1 MFFYSVESKLH
12 SHPEKDTSMVAKIK
26 KKLNESKTARWV
38 VLIVASFAMATNYY
52 FYDAL
57 APLADLIRMNLG
69 FTSTEYGFFISA
81 YSIPNVFLAMAV
93 LGGIILDRIGIRITG
108 FSFIFLMA
116 AGGTIT
122 AYGAS
127 ETFLSG
133 GFGYN
138 FMNSF
143 LTGYSPAL
151 KMMSLGFF
159 IFGLGAETSIV
170 VLSKVIV
177 KWFKGKELALAL
189 GLNLAI
195 GRLGAALAFTLSPR
209 LIYPEWTTAIW
220 FGALLL
226 WVGLLAFFFY
236 MLMDVK
242 LDRQVE
248 IDLKDPEDEF
258 KWKDLKDLVTNRSVI
273 YITLLCVTFYSAVF
287 PFLKFAPDLLM
298 NKFGMARA
306 LAGDVTSY
314 LMYGTILLTPL
325 FGWVADN
332 KGKSATLMYLGSALL
347 IVAHLMFAM
356 THIEPRIPIVLLGIA
371 FSLVPAAMW
380 PAVTKI
386 VRQSKL
392 GTAYGFMFS
401 VQNIGLW
408 IFPILIGFVVD
419 SSNPFYRTEIGT
431 GEYARIQQEEL
442 VYSGTYIDRKE
453 EPNADMSINVNA
465 SIYKDSL
472 GGPVVWRELHSVVTD
487 SQGRFQIQLGQG
499 DVISN
504 VDFGQLL
511 DKPGYRAEIM
521 VSRRSEDFQL
531 YSGPFTYSDDH
542 YFKSEVD
549 VRHQGHF
556 SSTLRGVLTLYHE
569 IYEEVAV
576 EPHEGDEE
584 VPAVHEGDEAMPATE
599 MVFAGE
605 RQVWQERVRFYL
617 DEDGRFEIPMGYGRL
632 VFADPHYFVLDQ
644 GQYVAEVIKP
654 LDYTNAM
661 LVFSLLGFFGLIFAF
676 LLKREDKTS
685 GYGLELPNKDMD

>member
-1 MFFYSVESKLH
+1 
-12 SHPEKDTSMVAKIK
+12 MVAKIK

-69 FTSTEYGFFISA
+69 FSSTEYGFFISA

-108 FSFIFLMA
+108 FSFIFMMA
-116 AGGTIT
+116 IGGTIT

-127 ETFLSG
+127 DAFLSG

-151 KMMSLGFF
+151 KMMTLGFF

-220 FGALLL
+220 FGALVL
-226 WVGLLAFFFY
+226 WVGLLAFMFY
-236 MLMDVK
+236 MIMDLK

-298 NKFGMARA
+298 NKFSMPRA

-347 IVAHLMFAM
+347 IIAHLMFAK
-356 THIEPRIPIVLLGIA
+356 TYIEPRIPIVLLGIA

-401 VQNIGLW
+401 VQNVGLW
-408 IFPILIGFVVD
+408 LFPLLIGFVLD
-419 SSNPFYRTEIGT
+419 TSNPFYRTEIGT
-431 GEYARIQQEEL
+431 SAFTEIQQDDL
-442 VYSGTYIDRKE
+442 KYSGKYIDRKG
-453 EPNADMSINVNA
+453 EPNANMSIHVNISVFEDSISGNV
-465 SIYKDSL
+465 I
-472 GGPVVWRELHSVVTD
+472 WREVHMVETNAGGEFD
-487 SQGRFQIQLGQG
+487 MRFGYG

-504 VDFGQLL
+504 VDFSQLSEHV
-511 DKPGYRAEIM
+511 PYRAEIIAT
-521 VSRRSEDFQL
+521 RRDQETRIYDGSFEADPD
-531 YSGPFTYSDDH
+531 G
-542 YFKSEVD
+542 YFKTRIDKAYSHLYEN
-549 VRHQGHF
+549 
-556 SSTLRGVLTLYHE
+556 TLRGSITLY
-569 IYEEVAV
+569 
-576 EPHEGDEE
+576 DEDS
-584 VPAVHEGDEAMPATE
+584 GS
-599 MVFAGE
+599 
-605 RQVWQERVRFYL
+605 RVWQENIRFFI
-617 DEDGRFEIPMGYGRL
+617 DEQGIITLPMGYGRL
-632 VFADPHYFVLDQ
+632 VFADPLYFGLDEGMRQ
-644 GQYVAEVIKP
+644 AEVIKP

-661 LVFSLLGFFGLIFAF
+661 LIFSLLGFIGLVFAF

-685 GYGLELPNKDMD
+685 GYGLELPNKDME

>member
-1 MFFYSVESKLH
+1 
-12 SHPEKDTSMVAKIK
+12 MVARIRRT
-26 KKLNESKTARWV
+26 LRESKTARWI
-38 VLIVASFAMATNYY
+38 VLIIASFGMATNYY

-69 FTSTEYGFFISA
+69 FTTAEYGFFISA

-93 LGGIILDRIGIRITG
+93 VGGIILDRIGIRITG
-108 FSFIFLMA
+108 FSFVFLMA
-116 AGGTIT
+116 VGGTIT
-122 AYGAS
+122 AYGATD
-127 ETFLSG
+127 TFLDG

-143 LTGYSPAL
+143 LTNYSPAL

-226 WVGLLAFFFY
+226 WLGLLAFLIY
-236 MLMDVK
+236 MILDVK
-242 LDRQVE
+242 IDRQVE
-248 IDLKDPEDEF
+248 IDTKDPEDEF
-258 KWKDLKDLVTNRSVI
+258 HWKDLKDLVTNRSVI

-298 NKFGMARA
+298 NKFSMPRE

-325 FGWVADN
+325 FGWIADN

-347 IVAHLMFAM
+347 IIAHLMFAK
-356 THIEPRIPIVLLGIA
+356 TYIEPRVPIVLLGIA

-386 VRQSKL
+386 VRQSKI

-408 IFPILIGFVVD
+408 IFPIIIGWVVD
-419 SSNPFYRTEIGT
+419 ASNPFYRTEIET
-431 GEYARIQQEEL
+431 NQYQEIQEADL
-442 VYSGTYIDRKE
+442 RYTGTYIDRQQ
-453 EPNADMSINVNA
+453 EPNANMTIHVNTSVFEDSI
-465 SIYKDSL
+465 S
-472 GGPVVWRELHSVVTD
+472 
-487 SQGRFQIQLGQG
+487 G
-499 DVISN
+499 DVIWREMHMVTTDDEGQFDIRFGYGDVIAN
-504 VDFGQLL
+504 VDFAQLSDEHL
-511 DKPGYRAEIM
+511 YNAEIII
-521 VSRRSEDFQL
+521 SRRSEEVHLLDKA
-531 YSGPFTYSDDH
+531 FTADEEH
-542 YFKSEVD
+542 FFRERVD
-549 VRHQGHF
+549 QRHAHLFGN
-556 SSTLRGVLTLYHE
+556 TLRGSIHLYDRE
-569 IYEEVAV
+569 TNEEVW
-576 EPHEGDEE
+576 EE
-584 VPAVHEGDEAMPATE
+584 
-599 MVFAGE
+599 
-605 RQVWQERVRFYL
+605 RISFYL
-617 DEDGRFEIPMGYGRL
+617 EEDGSFEIPMGLGRL
-632 VFADPHYFVLDQ
+632 AYADPAYFGLDK
-644 GQYVAEVIKP
+644 GEHTAEVIKP
-654 LDYTNAM
+654 LDYTNPM
-661 LVFSLLGFFGLIFAF
+661 LVFSVLGFFGLIFAF

-685 GYGLELPNKDMD
+685 GYGLELPNKND

>member
-1 MFFYSVESKLH
+1 
-12 SHPEKDTSMVAKIK
+12 MVAKIK
-26 KKLNESKTARWV
+26 QKLHESKTARWI
-38 VLIVASFAMATNYY
+38 VLMIVSFAMAPNYY

-69 FTSTEYGFFISA
+69 FTSTEYGFFVSA

-116 AGGTIT
+116 LGGSIT

-127 ETFLSG
+127 DMFLDG
-133 GFGYN
+133 GFGYR
-138 FMNSF
+138 FMDSF
-143 LTGYSPAL
+143 LTSYSPAL

-189 GLNLAI
+189 GLNLAV
-195 GRLGAALAFTLSPR
+195 GRLGAALAFTMSPR

-220 FGALLL
+220 VGVIIL
-226 WVGLLAFFFY
+226 WAGLLAFMIY
-236 MLMDVK
+236 MVMDYKV
-242 LDRQVE
+242 DREVD

-273 YITLLCVTFYSAVF
+273 YITMLCVTFYSAVF

-298 NKFGMARA
+298 NKFAMPRA

-325 FGWVADN
+325 FGWITDN

-347 IVAHLMFAM
+347 IIAHLMFAK
-356 THIEPRIPIVLLGIA
+356 TYIEPRVPIVLLGIA

-408 IFPILIGFVVD
+408 IFPIVIGLVID
-419 SSNPFYRTEIGT
+419 ASNPFYRTEVDSQDFT
-431 GEYARIQQEEL
+431 QVQQADMR
-442 VYSGTYIDRKE
+442 YTGTYLDRKE
-453 EPNADMSINVNA
+453 TPITDMDIHINA
-465 SIYKDSL
+465 SVFKDSIS
-472 GGPVVWRELHSVVTD
+472 GDVVWRELHHQKTNE
-487 SQGRFQIQLGQG
+487 QGEFELRIGQG
-499 DVISN
+499 DVISMA
-504 VDFGQLL
+504 DFNYLVEGP
-511 DKPGYRAEIM
+511 DYRAEII
-521 VSRRSEDFQL
+521 VTRRSEEILLFDGDFSADPQ
-531 YSGPFTYSDDH
+531 G
-542 YFKSEVD
+542 YFRNDVD
-549 VRHQGHF
+549 PRHQTLFGG
-556 SSTLRGVLTLYHE
+556 TLRGTLTLYD
-569 IYEEVAV
+569 A
-576 EPHEGDEE
+576 D
-584 VPAVHEGDEAMPATE
+584 ATLADADMQDGRE
-599 MVFAGE
+599 HM
-605 RQVWQERVRFYL
+605 VWQERVRFYL
-617 DEDGRFEIPMGYGRL
+617 EDDGSFEILMGYGRL
-632 VFADPHYFVLDQ
+632 AYADANYFGLREGD
-644 GQYVAEVIKP
+644 YELEVIKP

-661 LVFSLLGFFGLIFAF
+661 LVFSLLGFFGFVFAF

-685 GYGLELPNKDMD
+685 GYGLEKPNKEI

>member
-1 MFFYSVESKLH
+1 
-12 SHPEKDTSMVAKIK
+12 MVAKIRK
-26 KKLNESKTARWV
+26 TLQESRTARWI
-38 VLIVASFAMATNYY
+38 VLILASFGMATNYY

-69 FTSTEYGFFISA
+69 FSSSEYGFFVSA

-93 LGGIILDRIGIRITG
+93 LGGIILDRFGIRVTG

-127 ETFLSG
+127 DYFLSG

-143 LTGYSPAL
+143 LTSYSPAL

-159 IFGLGAETSIV
+159 VFGLGAETSIV

-209 LIYPEWTTAIW
+209 LIYPDWTTAIW

-226 WVGLLAFFFY
+226 WLGLVAFVVY
-236 MLMDVK
+236 MLMDIRI
-242 LDRQVE
+242 DRQVK
-248 IDLKDPEDEF
+248 IDISDPEDEF
-258 KWKDLKDLVTNRSVI
+258 RWKDLRDLVTNRSVI
-273 YITLLCVTFYSAVF
+273 YITMLCVTFYSAVF

-298 NKFGMARA
+298 NKFAMPRV

-325 FGWVADN
+325 FGWITDN
-332 KGKSATLMYLGSALL
+332 RGKSATLMYLGSALL
-347 IVAHLMFAM
+347 IIAHLMFAL
-356 THIEPRIPIVLLGIA
+356 TYIEPRIPIVLLGIA

-386 VRQSKL
+386 VRESKL

-408 IFPILIGFVVD
+408 AFPLLIGLVLD
-419 SSNPFYRTEIGT
+419 ASNPFYRSEIDSGKFNQVQTTDMYYT
-431 GEYARIQQEEL
+431 GN
-442 VYSGTYIDRKE
+442 YIDRKG
-453 EPNADMSINVNA
+453 EPNPNTSIHINTTVFED
-465 SIYKDSL
+465 SIS
-472 GGPVVWRELHSVVTD
+472 GNIAWRETHMVTTGD
-487 SQGRFQIQLGQG
+487 RGEFRIQLGHG
-499 DVISN
+499 DVITN
-504 VDFGQLL
+504 VDFSRLNP
-511 DKPGYRAEIM
+511 DIDYRAEIII
-521 VSRRSEDFQL
+521 SRR
-531 YSGPFTYSDDH
+531 DDDIVI
-542 YFKSEVD
+542 FD
-549 VRHQGHF
+549 DDF
-556 SSTLRGVLTLYHE
+556 SS
-569 IYEEVAV
+569 
-576 EPHEGDEE
+576 DEE
-584 VPAVHEGDEAMPATE
+584 QFFT
-599 MVFAGE
+599 GE
-605 RQVWQERVRFYL
+605 IGPEHQHLFDNTVRGRIYLYDDITGEKVWQEGARFYL
-617 DEDGRFEIPMGYGRL
+617 ENDGSFEIPMGYGRL
-632 VFADPHYFVLDQ
+632 AFADPRYFGLYE
-644 GQYVAEVIKP
+644 GRHEAEIIKP

-661 LVFSLLGFFGLIFAF
+661 LIFSLLGFAGFVFAF

-685 GYGLELPNKDMD
+685 GYGLERPNKEGSS

>member
-1 MFFYSVESKLH
+1 
-12 SHPEKDTSMVAKIK
+12 MVAKLK
-26 KKLNESKTARWV
+26 KKLHESKSARWG
-38 VLIVASFAMATNYY
+38 VLILASFAMATNYY

-69 FTSTEYGFFISA
+69 FTSTEYGFFVSA

-116 AGGTIT
+116 IGGTIT

-127 ETFLSG
+127 ESFLSG

-143 LTGYSPAL
+143 LTSYSPAL

-159 IFGLGAETSIV
+159 VFGLGAETSIV
-170 VLSKVIV
+170 VLSKIIV

-209 LIYPEWTTAIW
+209 LIYPEWTFAIW
-220 FGALLL
+220 FGVLLL
-226 WVGLLAFFFY
+226 WVGLIAFMFY
-236 MLMDVK
+236 MLLDVK
-242 LDRQVE
+242 IDRQVE

-258 KWKDLKDLVTNRSVI
+258 RWSDLKDLVTNRSVI

-298 NKFGMARA
+298 NKFSMPRA

-325 FGWVADN
+325 FGWIADN

-347 IVAHLMFAM
+347 IVAHLLFAK
-356 THIEPRIPIVLLGIA
+356 TYIEPRIPIILLGIA

-408 IFPILIGFVVD
+408 IFPILIGWVVD
-419 SSNPFYRTEIGT
+419 TSNPFYRTEIDSEAFRT
-431 GEYARIQQEEL
+431 IQQENME
-442 VYSGTYIDRKE
+442 YRGTYLNRHS
-453 EPNADMSINVNA
+453 EPNTDMAIHINS
-465 SIYKDSL
+465 SIYDTEKE
-472 GGPVVWRELHSVVTD
+472 GVIWREVHMVTTG
-487 SQGRFQIQLGQG
+487 SEGEFTLQLGHG
-499 DVISN
+499 DIISS
-504 VDFGQLL
+504 VDFTSLVSDKQYMAQITVTRRNEELILFQDAFMVDASGYFNARVSSRYQHLFGQ
-511 DKPGYRAEIM
+511 
-521 VSRRSEDFQL
+521 
-531 YSGPFTYSDDH
+531 
-542 YFKSEVD
+542 
-549 VRHQGHF
+549 
-556 SSTLRGVLTLYHE
+556 TLRGSVSLT
-569 IYEEVAV
+569 
-576 EPHEGDEE
+576 
-584 VPAVHEGDEAMPATE
+584 EALT
-599 MVFAGE
+599 GE
-605 RQVWQERVRFYL
+605 RVWLENFRFYL
-617 DEDGRFEIPMGYGRL
+617 NDDGSFEIPMGYGRL
-632 VFADPHYFVLDQ
+632 AYANPAYFRLDH
-644 GQYVAEVIKP
+644 GTLSAEVIKP

-661 LVFSLLGFFGLIFAF
+661 LVFSLLGFAGLIFAF

-685 GYGLELPNKDMD
+685 GYGLELPNKDT

>member
-1 MFFYSVESKLH
+1 
-12 SHPEKDTSMVAKIK
+12 MVAKIK
-26 KKLNESKTARWV
+26 QKLHESKTARWI
-38 VLIVASFAMATNYY
+38 VLMIVSFAMATNYY

-69 FTSTEYGFFISA
+69 FTSTEYGFFVSA

-116 AGGTIT
+116 LGGSVT

-127 ETFLSG
+127 DMFLDG
-133 GFGYN
+133 GFGYR
-138 FMNSF
+138 FMDSF
-143 LTGYSPAL
+143 LTSYSPAL

-189 GLNLAI
+189 GLNLAV
-195 GRLGAALAFTLSPR
+195 GRLGAALAFTMSPR

-220 FGALLL
+220 VGVIIL
-226 WVGLLAFFFY
+226 WAGLLAFMIY
-236 MLMDVK
+236 MVMDYKV
-242 LDRQVE
+242 DREVD

-273 YITLLCVTFYSAVF
+273 YITMLCVTFYSAVF

-298 NKFGMARA
+298 NKFAMPRA

-325 FGWVADN
+325 FGWITDN

-347 IVAHLMFAM
+347 IIAHLMFAK
-356 THIEPRIPIVLLGIA
+356 TYIEPRVPIVLLGIA

-408 IFPILIGFVVD
+408 IFPIVIGLVID
-419 SSNPFYRTEIGT
+419 ASNPFYRTEVDSQDFT
-431 GEYARIQQEEL
+431 QVQQADMR
-442 VYSGTYIDRKE
+442 YTGTYLDRKE
-453 EPNADMSINVNA
+453 TPITDMDIHINA
-465 SIYKDSL
+465 SVFKDSIS
-472 GGPVVWRELHSVVTD
+472 GDVVWRELHHQKTNE
-487 SQGRFQIQLGQG
+487 QGEFELRIGQG
-499 DVISN
+499 DVISMA
-504 VDFGQLL
+504 DFNYLVEGP
-511 DKPGYRAEIM
+511 DYRAEII
-521 VSRRSEDFQL
+521 VTRRSEEILLFDGDFSADPQ
-531 YSGPFTYSDDH
+531 G
-542 YFKSEVD
+542 YFRNDVD
-549 VRHQGHF
+549 PRHQTLFGG
-556 SSTLRGVLTLYHE
+556 TLRGTLTLYD
-569 IYEEVAV
+569 A
-576 EPHEGDEE
+576 D
-584 VPAVHEGDEAMPATE
+584 ATLADADMQDGRE
-599 MVFAGE
+599 HM
-605 RQVWQERVRFYL
+605 VWQERVRFYL
-617 DEDGRFEIPMGYGRL
+617 EDDGSFEILMGYGRL
-632 VFADPHYFVLDQ
+632 AYADANYFGLREGD
-644 GQYVAEVIKP
+644 YELEVIKP

-661 LVFSLLGFFGLIFAF
+661 LVFSLLGFVGFVFAF

-685 GYGLELPNKDMD
+685 GYGLEKPNKEI

>member
-1 MFFYSVESKLH
+1 
-12 SHPEKDTSMVAKIK
+12 MVAQIK
-26 KKLNESKTARWV
+26 KKLNESKTARWA
-38 VLIVASFAMATNYY
+38 VLIIASFAMATNYY

-69 FTSTEYGFFISA
+69 FSSTEYGFFISA

-93 LGGIILDRIGIRITG
+93 LGGIILDRVGIRITG

-116 AGGTIT
+116 IGGSIT

-127 ETFLSG
+127 DTFLSG

-143 LTGYSPAL
+143 LTSYSPAL

-170 VLSKVIV
+170 VLSKIIV

-220 FGALLL
+220 FGVMLL
-226 WVGLLAFFFY
+226 WIGLLFFLFY
-236 MLMDVK
+236 MIFDIK

-258 KWKDLKDLVTNRSVI
+258 RWKDLKDLVTNRSVI

-298 NKFGMARA
+298 NKFAMPRA

-347 IVAHLMFAM
+347 IVAHLMFAK
-356 THIEPRIPIVLLGIA
+356 TYIEPRVPIVLLGIA

-408 IFPILIGFVVD
+408 LFPLLIGIVID
-419 SSNPFYRTEIGT
+419 SSNPFYRTEIPAREFT
-431 GEYARIQQEEL
+431 EVQLADMEYEGQ
-442 VYSGTYIDRKE
+442 YINRKQ
-453 EPNADMSINVNA
+453 EPNANAAIHVNA
-465 SIYKDSL
+465 SVFDDGIS
-472 GGPVVWRELHSVVTD
+472 GSVIWREIHRVTTD
-487 SQGRFQIQLGQG
+487 ENGSFGFVIGKG

-504 VDFGQLL
+504 VDFGKLN
-511 DKPGYRAEIM
+511 PGIAYTAEIN
-521 VSRRSEDFQL
+521 VSRRDADIHL
-531 YSGPFTYSDDH
+531 YDGAFTYDAENH
-542 YFKSEVD
+542 FIARVD
-549 VRHQGHF
+549 RRHGNLF
-556 SSTLRGVLTLYHE
+556 GRTLRGSVKVFDPETNVLVW
-569 IYEEVAV
+569 EEN
-576 EPHEGDEE
+576 
-584 VPAVHEGDEAMPATE
+584 T
-599 MVFAGE
+599 
-605 RQVWQERVRFYL
+605 RLYL
-617 DEDGRFEIPMGYGRL
+617 DDDGRFDIPMGLGRL
-632 VFADPHYFVLDQ
+632 VYANPEYF
-644 GQYVAEVIKP
+644 GIYEGNYTAEVIKP

-661 LVFSLLGFFGLIFAF
+661 LVFSLLGFLGFIFAF

-685 GYGLELPNKDMD
+685 GYGLELPNKDM

>member
-1 MFFYSVESKLH
+1 
-12 SHPEKDTSMVAKIK
+12 MVAKIK
-26 KKLNESKTARWV
+26 KKLHESKAARWV
-38 VLIVASFAMATNYY
+38 VLIVVSFAMATNYY

-69 FTSTEYGFFISA
+69 FSSTEYGFFISA

-108 FSFIFLMA
+108 FSFIFLMGL
-116 AGGTIT
+116 GGTIT

-127 ETFLSG
+127 DAFLSG
-133 GFGYN
+133 GVGYN

-177 KWFKGKELALAL
+177 KWFKGRELALAL

-195 GRLGAALAFTLSPR
+195 GRLGAALAFTMSPR

-220 FGALLL
+220 FGAMLL
-226 WVGLLAFFFY
+226 WLGLLAFLFY
-236 MLMDVK
+236 MFMDLK
-242 LDRQVE
+242 LDRQVK
-248 IDLKDPEDEF
+248 INVKDPEDEF

-298 NKFGMARA
+298 NKFSMPRA

-347 IVAHLMFAM
+347 IIAHLMFAK
-356 THIEPRIPIVLLGIA
+356 TYIEPRIPIVLLGIA

-408 IFPILIGFVVD
+408 FFPLLIGFVLD
-419 SSNPFYRTEIGT
+419 TSNPFYRTEIGT
-431 GEYARIQQEEL
+431 LEFTGIQQDDL
-442 VYSGTYIDRKE
+442 QYRGKYINRKG
-453 EPNADMSINVNA
+453 EPNANMSIHVNVSVFED
-465 SIYKDSL
+465 SIS
-472 GGPVVWRELHSVVTD
+472 GNVIWREVHMVETNAGGEFD
-487 SQGRFQIQLGQG
+487 MHFGHG

-504 VDFGQLL
+504 VDFSQLIEHV
-511 DKPGYRAEIM
+511 PYRAEIIAT
-521 VSRRSEDFQL
+521 RRSQEA
-531 YSGPFTYSDDH
+531 
-542 YFKSEVD
+542 
-549 VRHQGHF
+549 R
-556 SSTLRGVLTLYHE
+556 
-569 IYEEVAV
+569 IY
-576 EPHEGDEE
+576 
-584 VPAVHEGDEAMPATE
+584 
-599 MVFAGE
+599 
-605 RQVWQERVRFYL
+605 
-617 DEDGRFEIPMGYGRL
+617 DGRFEADREGYFKTRVDQAYSHLYENTLRGSITLYDEDSGSRVWQENIRFFLDEQGSIKLPMGYGRL
-632 VFADPHYFVLDQ
+632 VFADPVYFGLDEGMHQ
-644 GQYVAEVIKP
+644 AEVIKP

-661 LVFSLLGFFGLIFAF
+661 LVFSLLGFIGLVFAF

-685 GYGLELPNKDMD
+685 GYGLERPNKDMD

>member
-1 MFFYSVESKLH
+1 
-12 SHPEKDTSMVAKIK
+12 MVAQVK
-26 KKLNESKTARWV
+26 KKLNESKAARWL
-38 VLIVASFAMATNYY
+38 VLIIASFAMATNYY

-69 FTSTEYGFFISA
+69 FSSTEYGFFISA

-116 AGGTIT
+116 IGGSIT

-133 GFGYN
+133 GFGYG

-143 LTGYSPAL
+143 LTNYSPAL

-220 FGALLL
+220 FGVMLL
-226 WVGLLAFFFY
+226 WIGLLFFMFY
-236 MLMDVK
+236 MIFDIK
-242 LDRQVE
+242 LDRQVD
-248 IDLKDPEDEF
+248 IDIKDPEDEF
-258 KWKDLKDLVTNRSVI
+258 RWKDLKDLVTNRSVI

-298 NKFGMARA
+298 NKFSMPRE

-347 IVAHLMFAM
+347 IIAHLMFAL
-356 THIEPRIPIVLLGIA
+356 TYIEPRIPIVLLGIA

-408 IFPILIGFVVD
+408 LFPLLIGYVID
-419 SSNPFYRTEIGT
+419 SSNPFYRTEIPTSEFTEVQHQDMKYEG
-431 GEYARIQQEEL
+431 Q
-442 VYSGTYIDRKE
+442 YIDRKQ
-453 EPNADMSINVNA
+453 EPNADVAIHINA
-465 SIYKDSL
+465 SVFDDGIS
-472 GGPVVWRELHSVVTD
+472 GSVIWREIHRVTTD
-487 SQGRFQIQLGQG
+487 QNGNFGFVIGQG

-504 VDFGQLL
+504 VDFGKLNP
-511 DKPGYRAEIM
+511 DIAYEAEIT
-521 VSRRSEDFQL
+521 VTRRSESILIYEDA
-531 YSGPFTYSDDH
+531 FTYDAENHFISRV
-542 YFKSEVD
+542 EQ
-549 VRHQGHF
+549 RHNHLFGR
-556 SSTLRGVLTLYHE
+556 TLRSNIKVFDPETNDLVWEENTR
-569 IYEEVAV
+569 IYV
-576 EPHEGDEE
+576 D
-584 VPAVHEGDEAMPATE
+584 D
-599 MVFAGE
+599 
-605 RQVWQERVRFYL
+605 
-617 DEDGRFEIPMGYGRL
+617 DGLFDIPMGLGRL
-632 VFADPHYFVLDQ
+632 AYADPEYF
-644 GQYVAEVIKP
+644 GIYEGNYTAEVIKP

-661 LVFSLLGFFGLIFAF
+661 LVFSLLGFFGFIFAF

>member
-1 MFFYSVESKLH
+1 
-12 SHPEKDTSMVAKIK
+12 MVAKMK
-26 KKLNESKTARWV
+26 KKLNESKTMRWV

-69 FTSTEYGFFISA
+69 FSSTEYGFFISA

-108 FSFIFLMA
+108 FSFIFMMA
-116 AGGTIT
+116 IGGSIT

-127 ETFLSG
+127 ESFLSG
-133 GFGYN
+133 GFGYS

-143 LTGYSPAL
+143 LTNYSPAL

-159 IFGLGAETSIV
+159 VFGLGAETSIV

-220 FGALLL
+220 FGVLLL
-226 WVGLLAFFFY
+226 WVGLLFFMFY
-236 MLMDVK
+236 MLLDLK

-258 KWKDLKDLVTNRSVI
+258 KWQDLKDLVTNRSVI

-298 NKFGMARA
+298 NKFSMPRE

-325 FGWVADN
+325 FGWFADN
-332 KGKSATLMYLGSALL
+332 KGKSATLMYLGSGLL
-347 IVAHLMFAM
+347 IVAHLMFAK
-356 THIEPRIPIVLLGIA
+356 TYIEPRIPIVLLGIA

-408 IFPILIGFVVD
+408 IFPLLIGFVID
-419 SSNPFYRTEIGT
+419 SSNPFYRTEIPT
-431 GEYARIQQEEL
+431 GDFQAIQTQEMQYEGSH
-442 VYSGTYIDRKE
+442 VNRKGE
-453 EPNADMSINVNA
+453 GIPETDLHVNA
-465 SIYKDSL
+465 SVLDDGIS
-472 GGPVVWRELHSVVTD
+472 GSVIWREIHMVTTD
-487 SQGRFQIQLGQG
+487 ANGRFNIEIGQG

-504 VDFGQLL
+504 VDFGKI
-511 DKPGYRAEIM
+511 DDTIDYGAEIT
-521 VSRRSEDFQL
+521 VSRRNEDVVIYESDF
-531 YSGPFTYSDDH
+531 SFSDDH
-542 YFKSEVD
+542 HFIANVDQRFNNLFGSTSRGNFKVYDPANDELVW
-549 VRHQGHF
+549 
-556 SSTLRGVLTLYHE
+556 
-569 IYEEVAV
+569 EENI
-576 EPHEGDEE
+576 
-584 VPAVHEGDEAMPATE
+584 
-599 MVFAGE
+599 
-605 RQVWQERVRFYL
+605 RFYL
-617 DEDGRFEIPMGYGRL
+617 EDDGSFDIPMGLGRL
-632 VFADPHYFVLDQ
+632 VFANPDYFGIKD
-644 GQYVAEVIKP
+644 GNYSAEVIKP

-661 LVFSLLGFFGLIFAF
+661 LVFSLLGFFGFIFAF

>member
-1 MFFYSVESKLH
+1 
-12 SHPEKDTSMVAKIK
+12 MVAKIK
-26 KKLNESKTARWV
+26 KKLHESKTARWG
-38 VLIVASFAMATNYY
+38 VLVIASFAMATNYY

-69 FTSTEYGFFISA
+69 FSTTEYGFFISA

-116 AGGTIT
+116 LGGSIT

-127 ETFLSG
+127 ESFLSG
-133 GFGYN
+133 GFGYS
-138 FMNSF
+138 FMDSF
-143 LTGYSPAL
+143 LTSYSPAL

-159 IFGLGAETSIV
+159 VFGLGAETSIV

-220 FGALLL
+220 FGVLLL
-226 WVGLLAFFFY
+226 WLGLLAFMIY
-236 MLMDVK
+236 MIFDIR
-242 LDRQVE
+242 LDRQAD
-248 IDLKDPEDEF
+248 IDIKDPEDEF
-258 KWKDLKDLVTNRSVI
+258 RWKDLKDLVTNRSVI

-298 NKFGMARA
+298 NKFSMPRA

-347 IVAHLMFAM
+347 IIAHLMFAK
-356 THIEPRIPIVLLGIA
+356 TYIEPRVPIVLLGIA

-380 PAVTKI
+380 PAVTRI

-408 IFPILIGFVVD
+408 IFPILIGYVVD
-419 SSNPFYRTEIGT
+419 SSNPFYRTEILPAQY
-431 GEYARIQQEEL
+431 EEIQQENMS
-442 VYSGTYIDRKE
+442 YNGTYIDRHR
-453 EPNADMSINVNA
+453 EPNAGMTIHLNA
-465 SIYKDSL
+465 SVFEDSIS
-472 GGPVVWRELHSVVTD
+472 GNVVWREVHMVTTGPEGEF
-487 SQGRFQIQLGQG
+487 SITLGQG
-499 DVISN
+499 DVISR
-504 VDFGQLL
+504 VDFGKLS
-511 DKPGYRAEIM
+511 PGPDYEAEITI
-521 VSRRSEDFQL
+521 SRRQVETTIFRGEFEADREQL
-531 YSGPFTYSDDH
+531 FTSG
-542 YFKSEVD
+542 VD
-549 VRHQGHF
+549 RRHEAFFGQ
-556 SSTLRGVLTLYHE
+556 TLRGRISLFDRDTQELVW
-569 IYEEVAV
+569 EE
-576 EPHEGDEE
+576 
-584 VPAVHEGDEAMPATE
+584 
-599 MVFAGE
+599 
-605 RQVWQERVRFYL
+605 RIRFYL
-617 DEDGRFEIPMGYGRL
+617 SDQGVFEITMGLGRL
-632 VFADPHYFVLDQ
+632 AWADPRYFGLHEARHA
-644 GQYVAEVIKP
+644 AEIIKP

-661 LVFSLLGFFGLIFAF
+661 LVFSLLGFAGLVFAF

-685 GYGLELPNKDMD
+685 GYGLELPNKEMP

>member
-1 MFFYSVESKLH
+1 MVES
-12 SHPEKDTSMVAKIK
+12 VK
-26 KKLNESKTARWV
+26 KKLNESKAARWG
-38 VLIVASFAMATNYY
+38 VLILASFAMATNYY

-69 FTSTEYGFFISA
+69 FSSTEYGFFISA

-93 LGGIILDRIGIRITG
+93 IGGIILDRIGIRVTG
-108 FSFIFLMA
+108 FSFIFLMGL
-116 AGGTIT
+116 GGTIT

-127 ETFLSG
+127 DTFLSG

-159 IFGLGAETSIV
+159 VFGLGAETSIV

-220 FGALLL
+220 FGVLLL
-226 WVGLLAFFFY
+226 WVGLVAFMFY
-236 MLMDVK
+236 MILDVK
-242 LDRQVE
+242 LDRQAD
-248 IDLKDPEDEF
+248 IDIKDPEDDF
-258 KWKDLKDLVTNRSVI
+258 RWSDLRDLVTNRSVI

-298 NKFGMARA
+298 NKFGMPRA

-347 IVAHLMFAM
+347 IVAHLVFAK
-356 THIEPRIPIVLLGIA
+356 TYIEPRIPIVLLGVA

-386 VRQSKL
+386 VKQSKL

-408 IFPILIGFVVD
+408 IFPILIGLVLD
-419 SSNPFYRTEIGT
+419 SSNPFYRSEIGMDQFKD
-431 GEYARIQQEEL
+431 IQQQEMQ
-442 VYSGTYIDRKE
+442 YTGTYIDRHE
-453 EPNADMSINVNA
+453 EPNANMAININTSIF
-465 SIYKDSL
+465 KDSIS
-472 GGPVVWRELHSVVTD
+472 GAVIWREIHMVETD
-487 SQGRFQIQLGQG
+487 QNGQFTIEFGRG

-504 VDFGQLL
+504 VDFGQINDTLE
-511 DKPGYRAEIM
+511 YRAEVIRI
-521 VSRRSEDFQL
+521 RRDQEAIVYD
-531 YSGPFTYSDDH
+531 GPFHFDEDL
-542 YFKSEVD
+542 YFKSEIGPEFRALFD
-549 VRHQGHF
+549 NTHRGAI
-556 SSTLRGVLTLYHE
+556 TLFDQDEQKVW
-569 IYEEVAV
+569 EESL
-576 EPHEGDEE
+576 
-584 VPAVHEGDEAMPATE
+584 
-599 MVFAGE
+599 
-605 RQVWQERVRFYL
+605 RFYL
-617 DEDGRFEIPMGYGRL
+617 DEEGRFEILMGYGRL
-632 VFADPHYFVLDQ
+632 AYANPEYFGIDHRRHE
-644 GQYVAEVIKP
+644 AEIIKP

-661 LVFSLLGFFGLIFAF
+661 LVFSLLGFVGLIFAF

-685 GYGLELPNKDMD
+685 GYGLELPNKDV